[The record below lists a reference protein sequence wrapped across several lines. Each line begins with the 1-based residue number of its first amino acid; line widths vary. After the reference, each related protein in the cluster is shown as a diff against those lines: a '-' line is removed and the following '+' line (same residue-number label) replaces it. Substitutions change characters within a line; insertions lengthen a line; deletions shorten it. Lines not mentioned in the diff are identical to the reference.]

1 MQSEFTV
8 GVAVP
13 VGLGD
18 IPVSRVLAPN
28 ASAMTGPGT
37 NTYLLGRERLAIVD
51 PGPADPVHVDN
62 LLRELQGRPVEG
74 IFVTHTH
81 SDHSPGTALLLQ
93 HLEAP
98 VIGLAVPPGSGQ
110 DPGFCP
116 SGSYTDGD
124 IIHLSEFS
132 MRLLH
137 TPGHVSNHLCFL
149 LETDGMLFC
158 GDHILEGMTPVIL
171 PPDGSMKA
179 YLDSLAR
186 LASEPIRVL
195 APAHGRLMD
204 EPQQVIQRLIRHRLQ
219 RERKLL
225 SVLTALGPHTLAL
238 PALTERV
245 YEEVPTHLL
254 PWAQRTLLAHL
265 IKLEQDGRARQ
276 QGEGWQLVVQE

>member
-8 GVAVP
+8 GVAVT
-13 VGLGD
+13 VGCGD
-18 IPVSRVLAPN
+18 IPVMRVLAPN

-51 PGPADPVHVDN
+51 PGPADPVHTGN
-62 LLRELQGRPVEG
+62 LLRALQGRPVEG

-81 SDHSPGTALLLQ
+81 SDHSPGTAVLLQ

-98 VIGLAVPPGSGQ
+98 VIGLPAPPGSGQ
-110 DPGFCP
+110 DPGFRP
-116 SGSYTDGD
+116 SRHYTDGD
-124 IIHLSEFS
+124 IVHLSEFS

-149 LETDGMLFC
+149 LEADGMLFC

-179 YLDSLAR
+179 YLDSLVR
-186 LASEPIRVL
+186 LASEPIRLL
-195 APAHGRLMD
+195 APAHGRVMD

-219 RERKLL
+219 RERRLL
-225 SVLTALGPHTLAL
+225 SVLAAQGGDILAL
-238 PALTERV
+238 PLLTERV
-245 YEEVPTHLL
+245 YEEVPKHLL

-265 IKLEQDGRARQ
+265 IKLEQEGRAHQ
-276 QGEGWQLVVQE
+276 LGEGWQLAVPQ